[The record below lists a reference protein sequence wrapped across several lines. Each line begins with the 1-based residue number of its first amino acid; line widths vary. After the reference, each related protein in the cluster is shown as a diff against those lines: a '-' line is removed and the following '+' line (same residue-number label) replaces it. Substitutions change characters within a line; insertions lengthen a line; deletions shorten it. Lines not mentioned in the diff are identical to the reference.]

1 MPHGLKFRSFHSNF
15 AFPASHKTQK
25 TVELKRKHKITIQ
38 PSKQLKTNG
47 PRSRSASLNLIRAHN
62 SPPHIKPQPP
72 QPIFSHT
79 PRYSKKTH
87 TRIQFPLKPSSIPK
101 SFSLSLSSMAGR
113 GKSLAAGTAKKSTS
127 RSSKAGLQFPV
138 GRIARFLKTGKYA
151 ERVGGGA
158 PVYLAAV
165 LEYLAAEVSLQ
176 LLTVTNSVISVSFRS
191 KSLIL
196 CYCQFKKKFRV
207 VNFVR
212 FWNWLGMQRETTRR
226 HV

>member
-1 MPHGLKFRSFHSNF
+1 
-15 AFPASHKTQK
+15 
-25 TVELKRKHKITIQ
+25 
-38 PSKQLKTNG
+38 
-47 PRSRSASLNLIRAHN
+47 
-62 SPPHIKPQPP
+62 
-72 QPIFSHT
+72 
-79 PRYSKKTH
+79 
-87 TRIQFPLKPSSIPK
+87 
-101 SFSLSLSSMAGR
+101 MAER

-176 LLTVTNSVISVSFRS
+176 LLIVTNSVISVSFRS

-196 CYCQFKKKFRV
+196 CYCQF
-207 VNFVR
+207 
-212 FWNWLGMQRETTRR
+212 
-226 HV
+226 

>member
-47 PRSRSASLNLIRAHN
+47 PRSRSASLNLIGPHN
-62 SPPHIKPQPP
+62 SAPHIKPQPP

-101 SFSLSLSSMAGR
+101 SFSLSLTFFNGR
-113 GKSLAAGTAKKSTS
+113 KRQISRRRHRQEEHISEQQS
-127 RSSKAGLQFPV
+127 RSPVPRRPYRPFPQNRQVRRTCRRWRSCLPRRRPRVSRRRGQF
-138 GRIARFLKTGKYA
+138 
-151 ERVGGGA
+151 
-158 PVYLAAV
+158 
-165 LEYLAAEVSLQ
+165 
-176 LLTVTNSVISVSFRS
+176 TVFDSYKF
-191 KSLIL
+191 
-196 CYCQFKKKFRV
+196 CY
-207 VNFVR
+207 VR
-212 FWNWLGMQRETTRR
+212 FFYK
-226 HV
+226 